1 MKKSTVVAMTGIAS
15 LALSLGACGLQTGSQ
30 TPSPSAGNNR
40 PSDVITSTSTVTE
53 TAAPT
58 SEAPVEEI
66 EEEPV
71 PELTGTD
78 PGILKMGDSFT
89 YSDGLQITVSKPS
102 AMTSSEWAYPESTQG
117 LAFTITVVNGTGAKY
132 DPSMGTMTVQSGNTE
147 AEEIFDTENG
157 YEGSPM
163 TTVLPG
169 REATY
174 KSAFVGT
181 DTKNLVLEFSPD
193 FDRGSLIFT
202 PNGK

>member
-1 MKKSTVVAMTGIAS
+1 MKRSTVLAMTGIAS
-15 LALSLGACGLQTGSQ
+15 LALSLGACGLQSGSQ

-58 SEAPVEEI
+58 PEAPVEEI

-71 PELTGTD
+71 PELTGAD

-89 YSDGLQITVSKPS
+89 YSDGLQITVSKPI
-102 AMTSSEWAYPESTQG
+102 AMTSSEYAAPESTSG
-117 LAFTITVVNGTGAKY
+117 LSFTITIVNGTGAKY
-132 DPSMGTMTVQSGNTE
+132 DPSMGYITAQMGNTE

-169 REATY
+169 RETTY
-174 KSAFVGT
+174 KVAYAGS
-181 DTKNLVLEFSPD
+181 DTKNLVLEFAPD